1 MPWVFKIS
9 HHEPI
14 KDANGK
20 RTGKK
25 RVILK
30 DKKGKEIPGAYVE
43 WMDAKGNVYAER
55 VPVYLKGDLKGRPK
69 STFHG
74 ALGPDRKPNAISR
87 ADADAQRKA
96 KDRERR
102 SKNLIENTKKAYSLI
117 KKPNLHKSTKERLEE
132 LIEHERKKNMRL
144 LMKDREEVN
153 KAIKKKAEKLR
164 LSSRAKIIFDENTG
178 RLRMNIMNTPTG
190 HKNKGLD
197 TIVANGRNRDY
208 KPMISEKDMQEQVAI
223 RRVKQRLRAKG
234 VKVYSAA
241 KGRKNLNK
249 ISSYAGPVRL
259 QMEKELAKIRNGE
272 N

>member
-9 HHEPI
+9 HDEPI

-20 RTGKK
+20 KIGKRK
-25 RVILK
+25 VVLK

-55 VPVYLKGDLKGRPK
+55 VPVYINGKLKGLPK
-69 STFHG
+69 STIHG
-74 ALGPDRKPNAISR
+74 ALGPDRRPNAISR

-117 KKPNLHKSTKERLEE
+117 KKPNLHKSTEQRLKE

-144 LMKDREEVN
+144 LKKDRE
-153 KAIKKKAEKLR
+153 
-164 LSSRAKIIFDENTG
+164 KIQ
-178 RLRMNIMNTPTG
+178 
-190 HKNKGLD
+190 
-197 TIVANGRNRDY
+197 
-208 KPMISEKDMQEQVAI
+208 DMEEEAAV
-223 RRVKQRLRAKG
+223 RRVKRRLQAKG
-234 VKVYSAA
+234 LKVYSAT

-249 ISSYAGPVRL
+249 ISSYAGPVRS
-259 QMEKELAKIRNGE
+259 QMEKELAKIRNRGK
-272 N
+272 